1 MKSTPQDEK
10 HSSKGFV
17 KGHDFS
23 HANKVNQTNRALA
36 PEGKIALN
44 RPTTKKP
51 EEMLRFDL
59 HNETETIKNY
69 RQRIKQAEALGHY
82 TLAEQIRSIIVQQQN
97 HQYDLATALGIE
109 VPKVLETGA

>member
-1 MKSTPQDEK
+1 
-10 HSSKGFV
+10 
-17 KGHDFS
+17 
-23 HANKVNQTNRALA
+23 
-36 PEGKIALN
+36 
-44 RPTTKKP
+44 
-51 EEMLRFDL
+51 MLRFDL